1 MKLKPWLL
9 VFAVVG
15 LICSDGVQSQDAQ
28 EPEDAS
34 EQMYKIDFPG
44 GSLVEYIELIREIG
58 IPRIDFE
65 GRRQPANIFIADSA
79 RNLQVPPVQVT
90 TNMQGALGILEMLS
104 NGSNGFQDILVD
116 LDPSETITVIS
127 VDGVVPLTVEVI
139 NSKQLLNH
147 MKKESLLS
155 AIEIGL
161 QMLGDAGGIELKL
174 HEETGLLF
182 VKGVEQKTELVR
194 RIIEQLYVAN
204 APGLQGRGMSGGGSG
219 GGFPGGFGGG
229 SGGGGGGG
237 VGGGGVGGGGV
248 GDDGGSGGSGA
259 EIDRGGVGGGVSDGR
274 APGKG
279 STGPGNK

>member
-1 MKLKPWLL
+1 MKLKEMLL
-9 VFAVVG
+9 VFALVG
-15 LICSDGVQSQDAQ
+15 LVWCDGVQSQNAEQ
-28 EPEDAS
+28 AEDPS
-34 EQMYKIDFPG
+34 EQMYEIDFPG
-44 GSLVEYIELIREIG
+44 GSLVEYINLIRDLE
-58 IPRIDFE
+58 IPRIDFD

-104 NGSNGFQDILVD
+104 NGSNGFQQILVN

-139 NSKQLLNH
+139 NSRQLLNH

-161 QMLGDAGGIELKL
+161 QMLGDSGGIELKL

-204 APGLQGRGMSGGGSG
+204 APVLQGRGMSGGGSG
-219 GGFPGGFGGG
+219 GGFPTGFGGG
-229 SGGGGGGG
+229 S
-237 VGGGGVGGGGV
+237 GGGVGGGGV
-248 GDDGGSGGSGA
+248 GDDGGSGA
-259 EIDRGGVGGGVSDGR
+259 EIDRGGVGGGVSDGG